1 MKKRIVITASVVIA
15 VLCVLLFSSCSN
27 NNEALTEAAEAKT
40 FKEQMDI
47 AMQNADDNTVLAT
60 VNGVEITQTNK
71 DVYLISGEDYSVD
84 ELVKIFVIADFAEKQ
99 GLEINQNAKNRIDSL
114 RTSMENDNIVNE
126 EYCIETY
133 GISKEQVI
141 EYMVNRSKQIW
152 LNSAFSDMIIEQVTS
167 GECPKIYPSLQTAYD
182 KFEKEKLNKGSKA
195 WDDIEN
201 AYYEM
206 IAQDYEIVI
215 Y

>member
-152 LNSAFSDMIIEQVTS
+152 LNSAFSDMVIEQVSS
-167 GECPKIYPSLQTAYD
+167 GECPEIYPSLQAAYD
-182 KFEKEKLNKGSKA
+182 KFEKEKLSKGSKA

>member
-15 VLCVLLFSSCSN
+15 VLCVVLFSSCSN
-27 NNEALTEAAEAKT
+27 NNEALTETTEPKT

-47 AMQNADDNTVLAT
+47 AMQNADDNTVLAS

-71 DVYLISGEDYSVD
+71 DVYLISGEDYSIE
-84 ELVKIFVIADFAEKQ
+84 ELVKMFVIADFAEKQ

-114 RTSMENDNIVNE
+114 RTSMETDDTINE
-126 EYCIETY
+126 EYCVETY

-152 LNSAFSDMIIEQVTS
+152 LNSAFSDMVIEQVSS

-182 KFEKEKLNKGSKA
+182 KFEKDKLSKGSKA

-206 IAQDYEIVI
+206 IVQDYEIVI